1 MDHTLSE
8 ILENY
13 QIDINNPVEAI
24 EKSKDLIF
32 DPFVLNYL
40 KDDIE
45 DRFILNLLWHYRD
58 FTLAYDSL
66 KDLKLGIGQDIL
78 SNVGTI
84 NTLYEILD
92 KGKFAQFKEVT
103 VKTLRDIKN
112 KETSVASSDSKTN
125 EEHNQ
130 SSKDKKSYFDS
141 KENVSDGNTDVNY
154 EDHGSKSGS
163 DIVDTTDTKKYA
175 SHNKTI
181 YDSQDQVTHNTQ
193 DESIYGKTTTDTKT
207 GSVSNEKRGED
218 TDVTDATN
226 KKTGSDITEDK
237 GTVKV
242 DKNHNNTTTHTG
254 TQSTDHDATDTD
266 QILSGDLKVTESG
279 GNSKDVKVHTNIA
292 RKDVTKDIDTRLTV
306 TDAVDTVDQMSGSST
321 TPQTGLNDVKDYK
334 YLSAAQRSESKVG
347 KLTKQWYDGGEK
359 QVETEH
365 LGAEQDETTHTR
377 LSDSIRTESDTRVKA
392 HVVDGKDVRTDN
404 LTDHVVG
411 EDHSV
416 ETRDLTNKTTY
427 GSQVKDNTTV
437 THKFGS
443 NSKDIYD
450 TKDSTTLSGSDKVKK
465 TGTDTSAKSGSDT
478 TEHGGSDSTEGK
490 NKTTYG
496 SEDDKNG
503 ENHSVDHNESSEK
516 SVGLSDGSVETNG
529 GSNVNSKST
538 NVDEKNGASNI
549 EETVTTTEVIYG
561 SDLWMNVDDIM
572 NPIWTI
578 FDKHFILVY

>member
-8 ILENY
+8 ILKNH

-24 EKSKDLIF
+24 EKSKDIIF
-32 DPFVLNYL
+32 DSFVLNYL
-40 KDDIE
+40 KGDIE

-78 SNVGTI
+78 SNAGTI

-112 KETSVASSDSKTN
+112 KETSVALSDSKTN

-130 SSKDKKSYFDS
+130 TSKDKKSYIDS
-141 KENVSDGNTDVNY
+141 KENVSDGKTDVNY

-163 DIVDTTDTKKYA
+163 DVVDSRGKTTYDSHNTTTYNSQDKVTHDTTD
-175 SHNKTI
+175 
-181 YDSQDQVTHNTQ
+181 
-193 DESIYGKTTTDTKT
+193 ESVYGKKITDTKT
-207 GSVSNEKRGED
+207 GSVTNEKRGED
-218 TDVTDATN
+218 EDVTDGTVA
-226 KKTGSDITEDK
+226 KSGSDTTEDK
-237 GTVKV
+237 GTVDVNKKHDV
-242 DKNHNNTTTHTG
+242 TVTHTG

-292 RKDVTKDIDTRLTV
+292 RKDVTKDIDTRQTV
-306 TDAVDTVDQMSGSST
+306 TDATDTVDQMSGSST
-321 TPQTGLNDVKDYK
+321 TPQSGLNDVKDYT
-334 YLSAAQRSESKVG
+334 YLSAAQRTESKVG
-347 KLTKQWYDGGEK
+347 KLTKQWYEGGEK

-365 LGAEQDETTHTR
+365 LGAEQDESFHTR
-377 LSDSIRTESDTRVKA
+377 LSDSNRTETDSRVKE
-392 HVVDGKDVRTDN
+392 HVLDGLDVRTDN
-404 LTDHVVG
+404 LTDHDKG
-411 EDHSV
+411 TDDSK
-416 ETRDLTNKTTY
+416 ETRDLTNKITYDSQVDDDTSVKHKY
-427 GSQVKDNTTV
+427 GSD
-437 THKFGS
+437 
-443 NSKDIYD
+443 SKDIYD
-450 TKDSTTLSGSDKVKK
+450 RTDTNTASGADKVKK

-478 TEHGGSDSTEGK
+478 ATHGGSDSTDDT
-490 NKTTYG
+490 NTTTYG
-496 SEDDKNG
+496 SKDDKNG
-503 ENHSVDHNESSEK
+503 ENHSVDHNEASEK
-516 SVGLSDGSVETNG
+516 SVGLSDGSVESNG

-561 SDLWMNVDDIM
+561 SDLWMNVEDIM
-572 NPIWTI
+572 NPIWAI